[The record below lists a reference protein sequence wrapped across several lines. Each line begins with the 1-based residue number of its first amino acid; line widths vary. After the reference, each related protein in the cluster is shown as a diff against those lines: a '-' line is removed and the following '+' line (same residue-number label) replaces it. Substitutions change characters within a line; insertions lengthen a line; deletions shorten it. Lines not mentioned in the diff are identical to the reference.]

1 MSNTSRKWGIKLDR
15 FVSLKVGQG
24 DSFYL
29 KRGEHSILVD
39 GGLAEKGI
47 SKFFKKGK
55 EQVILEN
62 KINILVCTHNDKD
75 HANGILGFLRN
86 EELFCDEV
94 WLPGIWT
101 SRLKDI
107 LTRPSL
113 FLNELIYNIADSY
126 PTYDL
131 ASLGD
136 FYSDDKM
143 QPDNR
148 NEPEEYVQLEELYS
162 ELEASLE
169 KNYDIHDVAQF
180 HRGFYLLRLP
190 TSNIELFVEAINA
203 AKLIKDIAIAAF
215 QKGANIKWFEYHEYQ
230 CSGGK
235 EGILEPVNS
244 KEIST
249 ADKVKKR
256 GALEYLA
263 LSMANRQSLVF
274 HSPSSSNAPA
284 VLFSADSNFKF
295 KQTIPCSH
303 GMIITASHHGSKS
316 NSNCY
321 YLYENASSKHQN
333 SIWVRSDGCFRSRP
347 GPWYLKIPSTQRY
360 CTRCSPD
367 FKSPQN
373 IEFNANKSEWH
384 SSSIA
389 CTCGQK

>member
-1 MSNTSRKWGIKLDR
+1 MDR

-107 LTRPSL
+107 LAKPSI
-113 FLNELIYNIADSY
+113 FIHELVLDIVSNHVL
-126 PTYDL
+126 YDL
-131 ASLGD
+131 ATLGD
-136 FYSDDKM
+136 SYSDNDL
-143 QPDNR
+143 PLDNR
-148 NEPEEYVQLEELYS
+148 KESEEYVQLEELYS
-162 ELEASLE
+162 DLEASLE
-169 KNYDIHDVAQF
+169 KNYDIYDVAQF
-180 HRGFYLLRLP
+180 NRGSYLWGLSL
-190 TSNIELFVEAINA
+190 SHIELFVEAINA
-203 AKLIKDIAIAAF
+203 AKLIKDIAVAAF
-215 QKGANIKWFEYHEYQ
+215 QKGANIKWFEYDEHQ
-230 CSGGK
+230 CSGGIN
-235 EGILEPVNS
+235 GILEPVNS

-249 ADKVKKR
+249 VKKR

-263 LSMANRQSLVF
+263 LSMSNRQSLVF

-284 VLFSADSNFKF
+284 VLFSADSNFEF
-295 KQTIPCSH
+295 KQPISWSN
-303 GMIITASHHGSKS
+303 GMIITASHHGSNS

-321 YLYENASSKHQN
+321 LRYENESLEDLN

-373 IEFNANKSEWH
+373 VEFKANKSEWQPF
-384 SSSIA
+384 SNV